1 MFVFEFEKPLF
12 EFVYER
18 PHCEPLLALPPTFS
32 SSIVCTFSALL
43 QVFVSVSSSLI
54 RSTGDDGTRIINFRL
69 CIEKEEACQGSIFIL
84 YD

>member
-32 SSIVCTFSALL
+32 SSTVYCLSDLVTGLRVLAA
-43 QVFVSVSSSLI
+43 VTV
-54 RSTGDDGTRIINFRL
+54 RSTMTAGHAL
-69 CIEKEEACQGSIFIL
+69 VSIFIL
-84 YD
+84 RGEEAVQDSVIQSF